1 MGESTLFRHDVTI
14 YFEGGQVTLRRGER
28 QVSGAAEMYRR
39 VIGGEA
45 AGVPAAEELLASL
58 ERAAMLSSVPT
69 EALHEGSQPPTEG
82 LPAEGLPAE
91 LGALRLFSALGRG
104 SFGSVYAAFDAER
117 GIECAVKLCE
127 QVDAESILDL
137 KNEVR
142 TAWSL
147 SHPNLVVP
155 YTLRREG
162 GRWFFA
168 MELVRGQRLVDAFAE
183 IPASERLPWLAR
195 VFGQIADAL
204 DFLHASGV
212 LHLDLTPNNI
222 LVRED
227 GSPAILDFGLAR
239 WHGTRPLGTR
249 AVESGVAGTLSY
261 IAPEVLLGRQPTAAS
276 DWYSLG
282 IVLFR
287 LLSGA
292 MPFVEMGAMELTL
305 RPLAT
310 PPKTLRERE
319 WIPRA
324 LAEAC
329 ELLLERR
336 PERRADGAKLRA
348 ALGDP
353 RPPKRPEKAPDHR
366 APVFLGREEL
376 LAALTAEAQRVAAE
390 GAALVRVSGA
400 PGIGK
405 TALLGRFAASS
416 AALVLAGRSYEHE
429 ELPYKGI
436 DGVIDA
442 LRGWL
447 LHGADPAL
455 RDRLRPQV
463 AALTRLF
470 PSLRDLV
477 DERGPAPAALEEP
490 RLAASQAMKRILHEI
505 AAVTPLLLIL
515 DDVHWA
521 DRDSA
526 RLLVEMLSPP
536 QAPPIMVVCAH
547 RIAEAAGDG
556 AFLSELAE
564 LETRGASYHRVTLT
578 VGPLDTGSLMA
589 LAAHHGAR
597 LGSDAAALAVAE
609 AAGSPFLVEELA
621 RYLSAHEGAM
631 PETIALREAI
641 EARLVAL
648 LPTERELVEL
658 TAIAGR
664 SLDESILAAVSSAQ
678 RAAVSRGLVTLRARN
693 LLRGGSGADRVTVA
707 IYHDRLREE
716 VVALISPEA
725 RVKLHRRWIAALEPR
740 AAPPHELHFHYKA
753 LGERRRASVLAL
765 AAAEQAEAAL
775 AFGRAAE
782 WYEEALT
789 EESEAPRALLLRR
802 RAEALFK
809 AGRTAAAGDVF
820 VEAATADPPAERALL
835 GRGAEAYL
843 LAGRLEDGR
852 RLLAPLLRAHDIPV
866 TPSRARL
873 LGSLLRQLV
882 SLRVSKVSGRTA
894 TAVSEA
900 DAEIIDACWSLG
912 KAMIF
917 IEPLPSMNFVLRSLH
932 GALTAGDPRRSARAL
947 AFLAGGVF
955 AQVRLLR
962 PRAQA
967 YLEEARS
974 IGRRLDEPVLCA
986 VTEVWGGMIAIGEG
1000 RWEGAL
1006 SQIEGALAALAGHA
1020 GTDWERMTAGGLV
1033 VWLRLQLGEV
1043 RAATDLAAQ
1052 MLAEANDRGDLYGQ
1066 VTFLQYVAWAQVLH
1080 GNTAEARRLAR
1091 WIARTWSP
1099 GSFTVQS
1106 FYVMIIEVLCD
1117 LYDDNLTAAAA
1128 RWQAEQASFHKALGE
1143 RAPQSRIDNAVL
1155 EARVLLRGPARAP
1168 SRQRLIA
1175 LQRAMARE
1183 DRSDA
1188 RAHAGWL
1195 AAALLASRG
1204 DREGAASSFAAAA
1217 ATYAGLGLAHWAN
1230 SALLQAHHLD
1240 PRRFSPEPARGYL
1253 IAQGA
1258 ADPARWVETFMP
1270 SGATPVNSS
1279 TVTPK

>member
-1 MGESTLFRHDVTI
+1 MGESKLFRHDVTI
-14 YFEGGQVTLRRGER
+14 YFEGGQVTLRRGEL
-28 QVSGAAEMYRR
+28 QVSAAAEVYRR
-39 VIGGEA
+39 LVGGEA
-45 AGVPAAEELLASL
+45 AGVPAAEELLARL
-58 ERAAMLSSVPT
+58 EQAAMLSSAPT
-69 EALHEGSQPPTEG
+69 GALGEGSQPP
-82 LPAEGLPAE
+82 AEGIPAE
-91 LGALRLFSALGRG
+91 LGALRLFRALGRG
-104 SFGSVYAAFDAER
+104 SFGSVYAAFDPER

-127 QVDAESILDL
+127 QIDAESILDL

-142 TAWSL
+142 TVWSL

-155 YTLRREG
+155 YALRREG
-162 GRWFFA
+162 GRWFYA

-195 VFGQIADAL
+195 VFGQVTDTL

-249 AVESGVAGTLSY
+249 AVGSGVAGTLSY

-292 MPFVEMGAMELTL
+292 MPFVEMGTMELTL

-353 RPPKRPEKAPDHR
+353 RPPKRPDKAPDHR

-376 LAALTAEAQRVAAE
+376 LAALTAEAQRAPTE

-416 AALVLAGRSYEHE
+416 SALVLAGRSYEHE

-477 DERGPAPAALEEP
+477 DEIGPAPAAREDP
-490 RLAASQAMKRILHEI
+490 RLVASQAMKRILREI

-547 RIAEAAGDG
+547 RLAEAAGDG
-556 AFLSELAE
+556 AFLTELAE
-564 LETRGASYHRVTLT
+564 LETRGASYRRVTLT
-578 VGPLDTGSLMA
+578 VGPLDAGSLMM

-621 RYLSAHEGAM
+621 RYLSAHDGAM
-631 PETIALREAI
+631 PATIALREAI
-641 EARLVAL
+641 AARLIAL
-648 LPTERELVEL
+648 APTERELVEL

-664 SLDESILAAVSSAQ
+664 SLDEGLIAAVSSAE
-678 RAAVSRGLVTLRARN
+678 RAAVSRGLVTLRTRG
-693 LLRGGSGADRVTVA
+693 LLRGGSGADRATVA

-725 RVKLHRRWIAALEPR
+725 RARLHRRWIAALEPR

-753 LGERRRASVLAL
+753 LGERRRASALAL

-782 WYEEALT
+782 WYAEAMTEEA
-789 EESEAPRALLLRR
+789 EAPRALLLRR
-802 RAEALFK
+802 QAEALFN
-809 AGRTAAAGDVF
+809 AGRAAAAGDVF
-820 VEAATADPPAERALL
+820 IAAATADPPAERVLL
-835 GRGAEAYL
+835 RRGAEAYL
-843 LAGRLEDGR
+843 LAGRLDDGR
-852 RLLAPLLRAHDIPV
+852 RLLAPLLHAHDVPIA
-866 TPSRARL
+866 PSTTRL
-873 LGSLLRQLV
+873 LGSLLRQIV
-882 SLRVSKVSGRTA
+882 ALRVGNVAGRPA
-894 TAVSEA
+894 AAAVSEA
-900 DAEIIDACWSLG
+900 DAEMIDACWSLG

-917 IEPLPSMNFVLRSLH
+917 IEPLPSVNFVLLSLR
-932 GALTAGDPRRSARAL
+932 GALAAGDPRRSARAL

-974 IGRRLDEPVLCA
+974 IGRRLDDPVLRA

-1000 RWEGAL
+1000 RWEWAL
-1006 SQIEGALAALAGHA
+1006 SQIEGALVVLTNHA
-1020 GTDWERMTAGGLV
+1020 GTDWERVTAGGLV

-1043 RAATDLAAQ
+1043 RAAVDIAAQ
-1052 MLAEANDRGDLYGQ
+1052 MLAEAIDRGDLYGQ
-1066 VTFLQYVAWAQVLH
+1066 VTFLQYVAWNQALH
-1080 GNTAEARRLAR
+1080 GRTAEARRQAR
-1091 WIARTWSP
+1091 WITSTWSP

-1106 FYVMIIEVLCD
+1106 FYVMMIEVLCD
-1117 LYDDNLTAAAA
+1117 LYDDDVTAAAA
-1128 RWQAEQASFHKALGE
+1128 RWQAGQASFRKAGGE
-1143 RAPQSRIDNAVL
+1143 RAPQSRIDNAIL

-1175 LQRAMARE
+1175 LQRALARE
-1183 DRSDA
+1183 DRGDA

-1230 SALLQAHHLD
+1230 SALLQAHLLD
-1240 PRRFSPEPARGYL
+1240 PRRFSPEPALGYL
-1253 IAQGA
+1253 LAQGA

-1270 SGATPVNSS
+1270 SGVSPVNSS